1 MKDLLEDAKK
11 LFHTAD
17 QYKNQEATHAAVIM
31 QKLKTQIQQLQYSL
45 NAEELNLKQSEDN
58 GGQTKTKEDLEE
70 EASRKKVNLFFETWI
85 QYIVTHHLVQI
96 VRSSFEKTQIR
107 SLID

>member
-1 MKDLLEDAKK
+1 LKGLLEDAKK

-45 NAEELNLKQSEDN
+45 NAEEPNLK
-58 GGQTKTKEDLEE
+58 
-70 EASRKKVNLFFETWI
+70 
-85 QYIVTHHLVQI
+85 
-96 VRSSFEKTQIR
+96 
-107 SLID
+107 

>member
-1 MKDLLEDAKK
+1 
-11 LFHTAD
+11 
-17 QYKNQEATHAAVIM
+17 M

-45 NAEELNLKQSEDN
+45 NAEEPNLKQSEDN

-70 EASRKKVNLFFETWI
+70 EASRKKMNLFFETWV

-96 VRSSFEKTQIR
+96 VRSSYEKTQIR